1 MLFAFM
7 VSCAEKKAQEN
18 IVSVIPQ
25 PMCVRID
32 EGTFS
37 IDKNTKIFVDY
48 PTEEVLRT
56 VGFLNEKFA
65 KAAGFELEVIAGGT
79 MPREDFIAFMD
90 AGMQPEHYLIN
101 VHPNSVF
108 IEYGDGAGAF
118 YGLQTLFQILPI
130 EIYSQ
135 DCQKGIKWNVP
146 CCYIE
151 DLLNRWLLS

>member
-1 MLFAFM
+1 MLLAFM
-7 VSCAEKKAQEN
+7 VSCAEKKVQEN
-18 IVSVIPQ
+18 TVSVIPQ
-25 PMCVRID
+25 PMCVRVD

-37 IDKNTKIFVDY
+37 IDKNTKVFVDY

-79 MPREDFIAFMD
+79 MPKENFIAFMD
-90 AGMQPEHYLIN
+90 AGMESEHYVIN
-101 VHPNSVF
+101 VYPNSIF

-118 YGLQTLFQILPI
+118 YGLQTLFQMLPT

-135 DCQKGIKWNVP
+135 KVHKRMDWSVP
-146 CCYIE
+146 CCHVG
-151 DLLNRWLLS
+151 D